1 MDESTRDVGPES
13 FEEEL
18 AQRGASLQKVLDG
31 IAKLGEKKMRLSQSR
46 VSNLLTIGSLERMF
60 INHPDWAWLVNGD
73 KAKLKRNRQI
83 EKELAETEAQLVE
96 ENGRKAR
103 EIKDIREFVEAHLF
117 ECDEEFKEQWIRL
130 NVVLGMRAAILSVI
144 RVLDLILEDRSKE
157 EHLKM
162 QWPMLIEMIKRVNG
176 IMGRYN
182 DLVGKALEENKI
194 ENGREKFSGE
204 LPFAAALSIA
214 EGKTN
219 KQEIM
224 GAIDR
229 IKKLAESSEKILDEQ
244 VVLLEEALA
253 RYRTA
258 FVQRVSG
265 HEETG
270 KVEVV

>member
-1 MDESTRDVGPES
+1 
-13 FEEEL
+13 
-18 AQRGASLQKVLDG
+18 
-31 IAKLGEKKMRLSQSR
+31 
-46 VSNLLTIGSLERMF
+46 
-60 INHPDWAWLVNGD
+60 
-73 KAKLKRNRQI
+73 
-83 EKELAETEAQLVE
+83 
-96 ENGRKAR
+96 
-103 EIKDIREFVEAHLF
+103 
-117 ECDEEFKEQWIRL
+117 
-130 NVVLGMRAAILSVI
+130 
-144 RVLDLILEDRSKE
+144 
-157 EHLKM
+157 
-162 QWPMLIEMIKRVNG
+162 MIKRVNG